1 MRNFP
6 IASAFLAD
14 LDFGYLDFV
23 TYDVIADMIAIG
35 APNAATNYAEEQLFD
50 FAREAA

>member
-6 IASAFLAD
+6 IATAFLAD
-14 LDFGYLDFV
+14 LDHDALDPETYETIAAVAAFGCTSTARDF
-23 TYDVIADMIAIG
+23 AD
-35 APNAATNYAEEQLFD
+35 EQLFD